1 MKWTLMLELVDMDSN
16 LRSTLAGFKDPV
28 APEAEGLFACHRMAP
43 RIMVACPK
51 IHGSPARKNPPRN
64 AKHLG
69 VPPIERST

>member
-51 IHGSPARKNPPRN
+51 ISWFPGSQKSAAKRKTPRCPAD
-64 AKHLG
+64 
-69 VPPIERST
+69 

>member
-43 RIMVACPK
+43 QITGCMSRDSWFPGSQKSAAKRKTPRCP
-51 IHGSPARKNPPRN
+51 AD
-64 AKHLG
+64 
-69 VPPIERST
+69 